1 MADLHSSS
9 FLTLTPRRSSFH
21 SLSGMH
27 GSVHSRLKGSETWDL
42 CQQFLSGKSPNLCII
57 IIFSAVLQPL
67 AKILDLQ
74 SNCFVS
80 VSSLSKWRRPPR
92 EHSPARLGALDRGVW
107 KFPHAGVHELRAC
120 VDGLGLIRVFLHGCL
135 FSQIDW
141 RARLLNQMVLKDHQ
155 RPEKAVESV
164 RLSLAHS
171 IDVRGLP
178 VCTFE

>member
-80 VSSLSKWRRPPR
+80 VSSLSKWRRPPQGTLTCHAQSLGPR
-92 EHSPARLGALDRGVW
+92 GLEVPTCRGARAQGMCR
-107 KFPHAGVHELRAC
+107 
-120 VDGLGLIRVFLHGCL
+120 
-135 FSQIDW
+135 
-141 RARLLNQMVLKDHQ
+141 RARIDPCLSPRLPLQPNRLESQTPKSDGSERPPKAREGCRICAFITRSLNRRSWIACLYV
-155 RPEKAVESV
+155 
-164 RLSLAHS
+164 
-171 IDVRGLP
+171 
-178 VCTFE
+178 